1 MSSVKQNAST
11 KHCMTNQLEFIK
23 SSVMKA
29 MLQHRHSLPFRNSSD
44 GQEGDMDLATIKEK
58 LDSGRYCSASEC
70 IEDFKLM
77 FSDCYIKRQSD
88 DPAVGKAQ
96 SLEKFLEAKLA
107 LMPEEEQEEDVA
119 NVKKPAK
126 EISGLQDYMSSYFT
140 PDQGRRSRRKTQHFD
155 VDLMRKSRE
164 EKKRKS
170 GEGSSS
176 RKGKKKVFVQSLS
189 PNIIKAHMSRQH
201 KTVEKCE
208 LVARVHEK
216 GGVNKLDEEVEELH
230 ECIVEEEVKANFEVE
245 EEVIEV
251 RSISGSVVEE
261 SGHGV
266 SESESSE
273 DWATQ
278 YTNSIRRFYKTLQQ
292 WSLAYTVTDS

>member
-1 MSSVKQNAST
+1 M
-11 KHCMTNQLEFIK
+11 
-23 SSVMKA
+23 
-29 MLQHRHSLPFRNSSD
+29 
-44 GQEGDMDLATIKEK
+44 
-58 LDSGRYCSASEC
+58 
-70 IEDFKLM
+70 
-77 FSDCYIKRQSD
+77 
-88 DPAVGKAQ
+88 
-96 SLEKFLEAKLA
+96 
-107 LMPEEEQEEDVA
+107 
-119 NVKKPAK
+119 
-126 EISGLQDYMSSYFT
+126 QDYMSSYFT
-140 PDQGRRSRRKTQHFD
+140 PDQGRRSRRKTQRFD
-155 VDLMRKSRE
+155 VDLMHNSME
-164 EKKRKS
+164 GKKRKS